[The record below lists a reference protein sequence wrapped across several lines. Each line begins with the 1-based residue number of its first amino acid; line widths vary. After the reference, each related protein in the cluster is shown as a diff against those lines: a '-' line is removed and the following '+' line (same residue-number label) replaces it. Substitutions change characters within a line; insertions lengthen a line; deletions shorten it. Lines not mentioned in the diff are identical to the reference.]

1 MIVPIKSLDMEF
13 FDDEVFLGLK
23 LHHEWNFD
31 KLKFDNNDHDYIL
44 YLTDSELH
52 VQRFWLKTLVS
63 DLKNKQ
69 IIFKDVA
76 YGLNSV
82 NFWFNF

>member
-23 LHHEWNFD
+23 LHHEWSFD
-31 KLKFDNNDHDYIL
+31 RLKFDCEDYIIYVANGESHL
-44 YLTDSELH
+44 Y
-52 VQRFWLKTLVS
+52 RFWVKTLVL
-63 DLKNKQ
+63 DLQKKK

-76 YGLNSV
+76 YGTNNV